1 MTAAEPVA
9 TRPAA
14 SGGGDI
20 ELHSVSRTYQ
30 TDAEVQIRA
39 LRDITLTIVGGE
51 RVAVMAPSGAG
62 KSTLLH
68 VIGAMDRPDEG
79 RIVVAGQ
86 EITAMTRKELV
97 GYRRTVGFA
106 FQRFHLIPVLSALDN
121 VLAPVMPYRT
131 DYDKVDRARELLDMV
146 GHVDRADS
154 IPARLSGGQQQR
166 VAIARALI
174 NRPHVLLAD
183 EPTGNLDSATG
194 HDIMSLLVDIGEEL
208 GTTVVL
214 ATHDHAVAQYCG
226 RVLGLLDG
234 RLVSD
239 SIPQL

>member
-1 MTAAEPVA
+1 MAIP
-9 TRPAA
+9 
-14 SGGGDI
+14 SD
-20 ELHSVSRTYQ
+20 
-30 TDAEVQIRA
+30 
-39 LRDITLTIVGGE
+39 LRN
-51 RVAVMAPSGAG
+51 R
-62 KSTLLH
+62 
-68 VIGAMDRPDEG
+68 
-79 RIVVAGQ
+79 RI
-86 EITAMTRKELV
+86 
-97 GYRRTVGFA
+97 
-106 FQRFHLIPVLSALDN
+106 SAQSSY

-131 DYDKVDRARELLDMV
+131 DS
-146 GHVDRADS
+146 GS

-174 NRPHVLLAD
+174 NRPRVLLAD

-194 HDIMSLLVDIGEEL
+194 HDIMSLLVDIAEEL

-239 SIPQL
+239 SIP